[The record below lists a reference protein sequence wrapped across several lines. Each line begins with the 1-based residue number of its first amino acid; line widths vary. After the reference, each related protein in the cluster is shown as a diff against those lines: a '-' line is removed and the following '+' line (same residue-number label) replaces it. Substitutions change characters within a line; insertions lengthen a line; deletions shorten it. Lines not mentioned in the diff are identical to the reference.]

1 MKIKLFYIK
10 NKLNGLPLS
19 ILGFLIITFG
29 SSLLHEGHT
38 SVGKVI
44 FSIGLLFMFLG
55 SIVFI
60 FTVHRF
66 FFGKVN
72 EE

>member
-19 ILGFLIITFG
+19 ILGFLILTFG
-29 SSLLHEGHT
+29 SSLLNEGHT
-38 SVGKVI
+38 SIGKTI
-44 FSIGLLFMFLG
+44 FYIGLLFMAIG

-60 FTVHRF
+60 FTVYRF
-66 FFGKVN
+66 FFGKLN